1 VVVGSDLIRIVFKQN
16 LLVKKLFKIFLISG
30 EIFNYAFYIEEI
42 NPIYVEGEKEWRI
55 KALIKN

>member
-1 VVVGSDLIRIVFKQN
+1 VVAGSDLIRIVFKQN

-30 EIFNYAFYIEEI
+30 EIFNYIFYLEEI

-55 KALIKN
+55 KALIKS